1 MDPSNISFGLAI
13 LAGLASFLS
22 PCVLS
27 LVPAYVGY
35 LGGRAVANQ
44 PNGGTTSVAAPLA
57 TQTASNR
64 FVTFSHGLAFVA
76 GFSVV
81 FILLGVS
88 AGLLGALFGSASFQL
103 KGVIFN
109 LSDLVAKVGGLVV
122 ILFGLHTLGVL
133 TIPFLDYDTRKQ
145 MTIRPEMDYL
155 SSALM
160 GVFFSAGWSPCV
172 GPVLGALLTLGL
184 SAAGVGRAAW
194 LLVGYSLGLAIPFL
208 IAALAL
214 GEVTRLIRRY
224 SKYTRYISVVTGVV
238 LVIVGVLLLTGQMQR
253 LAGLGNF
260 INFGI

>member
-1 MDPSNISFGLAI
+1 MDPSSISFGLAI

-35 LGGRAVANQ
+35 LGGRAVAAS
-44 PNGGTTSVAAPLA
+44 PNTGTTPVA

-76 GFSVV
+76 GFSII
-81 FILLGVS
+81 FILLGIS
-88 AGLLGALFGSASFQL
+88 AGLLGALFGASSFQL
-103 KGVIFN
+103 QGVVFN
-109 LSDLVAKVGGLVV
+109 LSDLVAKIGGLVV
-122 ILFGLHTLGVL
+122 IFFGLHTLGVL
-133 TIPFLDYDTRKQ
+133 TIPFLDYDTRQQ
-145 MTIRPEMDYL
+145 MTPRPQWGYL

-184 SAAGVGRAAW
+184 TAAGVGRAAW

-208 IAALAL
+208 VAALAL
-214 GEVTRLIRRY
+214 GEISRLIRTY
-224 SKYTRYISVVTGVV
+224 AKYTRYVSIATGIV

>member
-1 MDPSNISFGLAI
+1 MDPTSISFGLAI

-35 LGGRAVANQ
+35 LGGRAVARQ
-44 PNGGTTSVAAPLA
+44 TSAASGPA

-64 FVTFSHGLAFVA
+64 LVTFTHGLAFVG
-76 GFSVV
+76 GFSVI

-88 AGLLGALFGSASFQL
+88 AGLLGAIFGAASFEM
-103 KGVIFN
+103 KGIVFN
-109 LSDLVAKVGGLVV
+109 LADLVAKIGGLVV
-122 ILFGLHTLGVL
+122 IFFGLHTLGIL
-133 TIPFLDYDTRKQ
+133 TIPFLDYDTRQQ
-145 MTIRPEMDYL
+145 MTPHPQWGYL

-184 SAAGVGRAAW
+184 SATGVGRAAW
-194 LLVGYSLGLAIPFL
+194 LLVGYSIGLAIPFL
-208 IAALAL
+208 VAALAL
-214 GEVTRLIRRY
+214 GEMSRLIRTY
-224 SKYTRYISVVTGVV
+224 AKYTRYVSIATGVV
-238 LVIVGVLLLTGQMQR
+238 LIIVGGLLLTGQLQR